1 MPRGDGPATDPLIGL
16 LQALRDGAG
25 IESALQRAGLDGVSA
40 LALLDSLKERV
51 AACTV
56 RSVRSS
62 DAAHRPGR
70 LIAYSD
76 GASRGNPGPAACAV
90 IVTDGDGEELLRRSK
105 RLGVATNNV
114 AEYQGVRLALELFK
128 ELGADDV
135 VVKLDSELVVK
146 QLNNEFKVKHPS
158 LKPLF
163 EQTRALMRDISA
175 VKIQYIPRAENKAA
189 DRLAN
194 DALDGK
200 A

>member
-1 MPRGDGPATDPLIGL
+1 MPRGDGPATDRLIDL
-16 LQALRDGAG
+16 LQALQDGTDV
-25 IESALQRAGLDGVSA
+25 ESALRRAGLDAAAA
-40 LALLDSLKERV
+40 LNLLDSLKERV
-51 AACTV
+51 AAGAV
-56 RSVRSS
+56 RSPGTASG
-62 DAAHRPGR
+62 PGR
-70 LIAYSD
+70 LIAHTD

-90 IVTDGDGEELLRRSK
+90 IVTDGDGDELLRRAR
-105 RLGVATNNV
+105 RLGVVTNNV
-114 AEYQGVRLALELFK
+114 AEYHGVRLALELLR

-163 EQTRALMRDISA
+163 EQARELMREFSA
-175 VKIQYIPRAENKAA
+175 VEIQYIPRAQNKAA

-194 DALDGK
+194 DALDEK

>member
-16 LQALRDGAG
+16 LQALQDGAG
-25 IESALQRAGLDGVSA
+25 IDGALQRAGLDAASA
-40 LALLDSLKERV
+40 LDLLDSLKERV

-56 RSVRSS
+56 RSSG
-62 DAAHRPGR
+62 AAPRPGR

-90 IVTDGDGEELLRRSK
+90 IVTDGAGEELLRRSK

-163 EQTRALMRDISA
+163 EQTRALMREISA

>member
-1 MPRGDGPATDPLIGL
+1 MPRGDGPTTDPLISL
-16 LQALRDGAG
+16 LKALQDGAG
-25 IESALQRAGLDGVSA
+25 IDGALRRAGLDGVSA
-40 LALLDSLKERV
+40 LELLDSLKERV

-56 RSVRSS
+56 RSSG
-62 DAAHRPGR
+62 AAPRPGR

-163 EQTRALMRDISA
+163 EQTRALMREIPA